1 MAQITL
7 TKENTY
13 NGSLILVTP
22 EFPLMP
28 YSIADTMIPALE
40 KQPEILIEKQAA
52 KSLQELLTSIHC
64 KNDIIAVSGFRT
76 QEEQEQ
82 IWNDSIAE
90 NGLSFTQKFVAVPGH
105 SEHQTGLAIDLAE
118 NKEDIDFICPAF
130 PYTGIFQDFRQ
141 KATSFGFI
149 ERYMAG
155 KESITGIGAEP
166 WHFRYVG
173 YPHSVI
179 ITEKNMALEEYI
191 HFLKENTD
199 FGHPYIYHSSKAEI
213 EISYI
218 SLDTNE
224 PVEIDIPEK
233 SSYFISGTN
242 EGGIIFSL
250 WRKHNEH

>member
-1 MAQITL
+1 MKQIKL
-7 TKENTY
+7 TKDSTY
-13 NGSLILVTP
+13 HGCLILVTP
-22 EFPLMP
+22 EFPLVQLP
-28 YSIADTMIPALE
+28 CINDLAPAIK
-40 KQPEILIEKQAA
+40 KQPEILMNMEAA
-52 KSLQELLTSIHC
+52 HSLRLLLSNIHC
-64 KNDIIAVSGFRT
+64 NNDIIAVSGFRT

-130 PYTGIFQDFRQ
+130 PYTGIFQEFRQ
-141 KATSFGFI
+141 MAPGFGFI

-155 KESITGIGAEP
+155 KESLTGIGAEP

-173 YPHSVI
+173 YPHSII
-179 ITEKNMALEEYI
+179 ITEKNMVLEEYI
-191 HFLKENTD
+191 HFLKETTD
-199 FGHPYIYHSSKAEI
+199 LEHPYTYHSKENDM
-213 EISYI
+213 EISYV
-218 SLDTNE
+218 SLDSNKPITLD
-224 PVEIDIPEK
+224 VPEK

-250 WRKHNEH
+250 WRKCNEH